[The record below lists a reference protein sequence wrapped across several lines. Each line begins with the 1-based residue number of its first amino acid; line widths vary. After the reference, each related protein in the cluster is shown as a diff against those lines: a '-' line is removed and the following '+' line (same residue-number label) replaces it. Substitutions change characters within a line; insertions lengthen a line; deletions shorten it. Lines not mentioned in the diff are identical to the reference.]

1 MGNNN
6 ECKKIIYEEQLIN
19 QQYNRDEPKE
29 QKNRTKRIESKQN
42 YYCLILP
49 WQKLQI

>member
-19 QQYNRDEPKE
+19 QQNNQNEPK
-29 QKNRTKRIESKQN
+29 QLKNQTKRIESKQN